1 MSDNKAEKRSLS
13 KVRRQTVI
21 YGWLF
26 ISPLL
31 LGLTLFVLFPLG
43 YAIILAFCEYD
54 LFEAPKF
61 LGMANFFSVFQDEFF
76 WRSMLNALVYCL
88 NIPIRLII
96 ALIIANILAGKTKGS
111 TAFRMIF
118 YVPTVCGAVA
128 ITFIWQWMFAAEY
141 GLFHRIMEG
150 LGMEPIVFLDN
161 DHFMPSMIAMSVWCS
176 FGVSLLL
183 LFATIKNA
191 DRNCYEA
198 ADLDG
203 ANAFQKMI
211 WITIPTISPILFY
224 LILTGIIGSFQEFT
238 LFNVMSGNAVTLTNI
253 MPVWWIYQY
262 TGKYGYQYGYA
273 SALGVVLGFL
283 LIAISVVQFRVAKK
297 LGSDQ

>member
-1 MSDNKAEKRSLS
+1 M
-13 KVRRQTVI
+13 
-21 YGWLF
+21 
-26 ISPLL
+26 
-31 LGLTLFVLFPLG
+31 
-43 YAIILAFCEYD
+43 
-54 LFEAPKF
+54 
-61 LGMANFFSVFQDEFF
+61 
-76 WRSMLNALVYCL
+76 
-88 NIPIRLII
+88 
-96 ALIIANILAGKTKGS
+96 
-111 TAFRMIF
+111 
-118 YVPTVCGAVA
+118 
-128 ITFIWQWMFAAEY
+128 
-141 GLFHRIMEG
+141 
-150 LGMEPIVFLDN
+150 
-161 DHFMPSMIAMSVWCS
+161 
-176 FGVSLLL
+176 LL